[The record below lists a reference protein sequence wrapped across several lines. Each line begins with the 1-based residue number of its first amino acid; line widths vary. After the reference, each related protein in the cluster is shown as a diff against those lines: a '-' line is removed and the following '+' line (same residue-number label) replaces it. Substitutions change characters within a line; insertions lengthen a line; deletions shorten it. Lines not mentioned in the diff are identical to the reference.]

1 MKDIIVKVTN
11 FVNEN
16 TILLIGI
23 CAFLILVLIVYLIDN
38 SIKTK
43 KMQKALKEMDAVED
57 KVVEDKKELQNDAE
71 INVEIK
77 QDEDEPTFDS
87 ISLINEE
94 DTKEESNIDEEVEE
108 VKPINSENPIVEEPV
123 ETNVPKEEKLFTNKK
138 SLSEILSKKK
148 ESINENDADKT
159 LEETTEFNN
168 TF

>member
-57 KVVEDKKELQNDAE
+57 KIVEDKKELQNDAE

-87 ISLINEE
+87 ISLINDE

>member
-57 KVVEDKKELQNDAE
+57 KIVEDKKELQNDAE

>member
-87 ISLINEE
+87 ISLINDE

>member
-43 KMQKALKEMDAVED
+43 KMQKALTEIDAVED
-57 KVVEDKKELQNDAE
+57 KVIESTPEVNNNESVSTPEETK
-71 INVEIK
+71 
-77 QDEDEPTFDS
+77 FDS
-87 ISLINEE
+87 ISLVEE
-94 DTKEESNIDEEVEE
+94 EPKEPEVKFEEPEIEVSTTIEEEIETPVVEQKEE
-108 VKPINSENPIVEEPV
+108 
-123 ETNVPKEEKLFTNKK
+123 PKFTNKK
-138 SLSEILSKKK
+138 SLSEILSKKN
-148 ESINENDADKT
+148 ESININDIDKS
-159 LEETTEFNN
+159 LEETTDFNN